1 MSRQKDPQG
10 TATTSLK
17 TNPGNPE
24 EPHVDQREIC
34 PFVEGP
40 FQIRVLLIAMLC
52 GGVYFIQIKNFHLA
66 THVMDHWCRRPEP
79 FSNMSPAEWK
89 ALAIPVDPNGN
100 YSRCTVRE
108 PPDGGTWARVVP
120 CTGWEFDLS
129 EYGENMVSAWNLVC
143 ERRWL
148 KTLSVALHITT
159 AMVVLPLAGA
169 LADRIGRKTVCFVSL
184 TSLIMTLVASSFV
197 ANFLQ
202 YAITRSVA
210 LASASNLVILL
221 VLLYEV
227 TTPPRRLLYC
237 TLAPSL
243 GAVLELPFYFTVK
256 LLRLNPLTSHLVLAV
271 LALALVG
278 SFYVLE
284 ESPLWLVA
292 AHKEDE
298 AELVVLRVAA
308 VNGLSPSS
316 GRELVR
322 KELRIKARE
331 PHSLQADKSHLCGE
345 LRKRSIMLVYIWT
358 TLGWVHG
365 HYALDRGLP
374 ASDSV
379 VIGSYICVCAA
390 YVALLPF
397 LGTLRQ
403 IVNAATVSC
412 MVFSASSALLFAVGI
427 KGGETTLRAVI
438 FVIQRAS
445 AMLNVGVM
453 VFVTKSLY
461 PVEVRGFSVCV
472 SVQLFMISDFVEEF
486 AFTPTTIEREEV
498 ALAVTA
504 VLMAL
509 VCVTVNYL
517 PSNCAPMATKTIRG
531 T

>member
-1 MSRQKDPQG
+1 
-10 TATTSLK
+10 
-17 TNPGNPE
+17 
-24 EPHVDQREIC
+24 
-34 PFVEGP
+34 
-40 FQIRVLLIAMLC
+40 
-52 GGVYFIQIKNFHLA
+52 
-66 THVMDHWCRRPEP
+66 MDHWCRRQEP

-108 PPDGGTWARVVP
+108 QPDGGTWARVVP
-120 CTGWEFDLS
+120 CTEWEFDLS
-129 EYGENMVSAWNLVC
+129 EYGENMVSAWKLVC

-210 LASASNLVILL
+210 LASASNQVILL

-316 GRELVR
+316 GRAL
-322 KELRIKARE
+322 IKNFHLATHVMDHWCRRPEPFSNMSPAEWKALAIPVDSNGNYSRCTVRE
-331 PHSLQADKSHLCGE
+331 PPDG
-345 LRKRSIMLVYIWT
+345 
-358 TLGWVHG
+358 
-365 HYALDRGLP
+365 
-374 ASDSV
+374 
-379 VIGSYICVCAA
+379 
-390 YVALLPF
+390 
-397 LGTLRQ
+397 
-403 IVNAATVSC
+403 AT
-412 MVFSASSALLFAVGI
+412 
-427 KGGETTLRAVI
+427 
-438 FVIQRAS
+438 
-445 AMLNVGVM
+445 
-453 VFVTKSLY
+453 
-461 PVEVRGFSVCV
+461 
-472 SVQLFMISDFVEEF
+472 
-486 AFTPTTIEREEV
+486 
-498 ALAVTA
+498 
-504 VLMAL
+504 
-509 VCVTVNYL
+509 
-517 PSNCAPMATKTIRG
+517 
-531 T
+531 